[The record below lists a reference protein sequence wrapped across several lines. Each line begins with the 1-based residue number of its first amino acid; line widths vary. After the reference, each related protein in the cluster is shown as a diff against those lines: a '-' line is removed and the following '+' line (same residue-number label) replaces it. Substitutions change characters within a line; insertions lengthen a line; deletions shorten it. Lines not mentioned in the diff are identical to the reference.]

1 MLEPG
6 LEPRKS
12 DFRAQTLH
20 HLLKTQWSQQQH
32 KTLYL
37 RMTSSSSHPGDDP
50 KFGTFLEIPN
60 EESTLQTQY
69 WPALLTCSLQ
79 PASLAEFYWKQVV
92 TFCQVYR
99 EAPAAL
105 RAGEKNLEADFLLG
119 HAGSQVSSLL
129 QSREVSP
136 HTRRT
141 GTTPRAGTKGW
152 NHASRPC
159 KPEATPAGKKE

>member
-1 MLEPG
+1 MNPGSLTLEPKPFITCSRHSG
-6 LEPRKS
+6 PNSNTK
-12 DFRAQTLH
+12 
-20 HLLKTQWSQQQH
+20 
-32 KTLYL
+32 LYL

-92 TFCQVYR
+92 TFCQVYQ

-141 GTTPRAGTKGW
+141 RMTPRAGTKGW